1 VNPYLIVTFLGGWR
15 ATIFLALAVA
25 LGATVMVQ
33 SHRLEAAQAEIVER
47 DTEISGFK
55 AAIATYQ
62 GAQTTN
68 LATIKELRAA
78 NEAWATAADARTNRA
93 NQAIAAVA
101 AERDALAAE
110 LDESRRARKGIY
122 ENDPTAAAWGRA
134 RVPDSVAGSLR
145 GKQARR

>member
-1 VNPYLIVTFLGGWR
+1 MNLYAIVQLIGGWR
-15 ATIFLALAVA
+15 ATAFLALAVA
-25 LGATVMVQ
+25 LGATMLVQ

-62 GAQTTN
+62 GAQETN
-68 LATIKELRAA
+68 LGTIKELRAA
-78 NEAWATAADARTNRA
+78 NEEWATAADARTNRA

-122 ENDPTAAAWGRA
+122 ENDPTAASWGRA
-134 RVPDSVAGSLR
+134 RVPSRIADGLR
-145 GKQARR
+145 K

>member
-1 VNPYLIVTFLGGWR
+1 MNPYLIVTFLGGWR

-55 AAIATYQ
+55 TAIDTYQ
-62 GAQTTN
+62 GAQETN

-122 ENDPTAAAWGRA
+122 ENDPNAAAWGRA
-134 RVPDSVAGSLR
+134 RVPDRVAAGLR
-145 GKQARR
+145 K